1 MPHDIRIAAGGVEIG
16 AVLNDTATAS
26 GILSILPIRAL
37 MNLWGEEIYF
47 QIPLEREEE
56 DARET
61 VSVGDIAYWPQGNA
75 LCVFL
80 GTTPISRG
88 DEVRPIS
95 PVNVVGRTEEAS
107 RLLAVVRQGDEI
119 EVRR

>member
-26 GILSILPIRAL
+26 GVMGVLPIRAR

-47 QIPLEREEE
+47 QIPLEKEEE

-61 VSVGDIAYWPQGNA
+61 VTVGDIAYWPQGNA
-75 LCVFL
+75 LCIFL

-88 DEVRPIS
+88 NEVRPIS
-95 PVNVVGRTEEAS
+95 PVNVIGRTEEALK
-107 RLLAVVRQGDEI
+107 LLAVVRQGDEI
-119 EVRR
+119 VIRR